1 MIVMR
6 DSVLNFYIGETVYTN
21 SDNKPHIIKHF
32 KTEICGEYIFCEVIF
47 ENEKESGVITYN
59 PIKGWYSNISKNK

>member
-1 MIVMR
+1 MR
-6 DSVLNFYIGETVYTN
+6 NKVLNFCIGDTVYTN
-21 SDNKPHIIKHF
+21 SNNKPRIIKNF

-47 ENEKESGVITYN
+47 ENENESGVITYN